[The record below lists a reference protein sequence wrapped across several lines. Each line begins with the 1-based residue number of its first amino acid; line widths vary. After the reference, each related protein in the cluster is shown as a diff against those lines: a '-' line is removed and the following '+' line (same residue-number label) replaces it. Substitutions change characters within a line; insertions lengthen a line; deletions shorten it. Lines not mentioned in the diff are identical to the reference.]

1 MWKDI
6 KNYEGHYQINEYG
19 DVRSIKFSREK
30 IISPYVT
37 CNGYCQVTLIKNG
50 KKKDRNGPIFCFAYL
65 SSLTFAAL
73 PVLSFK

>member
-1 MWKDI
+1 MERNRDKKGVFMWKDI

-30 IISPYVT
+30 IISSYVT

-50 KKKDRNGPIFCFAYL
+50 KKRL
-65 SSLTFAAL
+65 SMCTDL
-73 PVLSFK
+73 